1 MRWRTCEEE
10 KWRKVH
16 SARTS
21 NQHFTHSGLTNA
33 SCYRYMVRAY
43 NQYCSGEWSVG
54 KEFTTGQPPESLDAP
69 TVAILENV
77 VREEDEAAYDVV
89 IEWPEPDVESKV
101 TGYAI
106 FIGTSSG
113 EYKEDKT
120 LCNGMNEEVITERRC
135 RMPMAT
141 FWSGTFRK
149 DQGTLISVKVQA
161 FNIKGKSELSPWNVE
176 GAKVE
181 KVPF

>member
-1 MRWRTCEEE
+1 
-10 KWRKVH
+10 
-16 SARTS
+16 
-21 NQHFTHSGLTNA
+21 
-33 SCYRYMVRAY
+33 MVRAY
-43 NQYCSGEWSVG
+43 NQYCSGEWSLP

-69 TVAILENV
+69 TVAI
-77 VREEDEAAYDVV
+77 EEVTGADDDEPAYDVV
-89 IEWPEPDVESKV
+89 IQWPAPEAESKV

-113 EYKEDKT
+113 EYKEDKK
-120 LCNGMNEEVITERRC
+120 LCNGMKEEVIGERRC
-135 RMPMAT
+135 RMPMST